1 MGCDIAN
8 DVLVSYCDLQL
19 LHVVAVMDFLILVNK
34 YIFGFRSDD
43 DDVPRLILIHADT
56 LLEELHVL
64 GNEFVP
70 LLKLQ
75 GNKGT
80 FFIRK

>member
-1 MGCDIAN
+1 MGCDIAI
-8 DVLVSYCDLQL
+8 DALVSYCDLQL
-19 LHVVAVMDFLILVNK
+19 LHFVAVMDFLILVNK
-34 YIFGFRSDD
+34 YVFGFRSND
-43 DDVPRLILIHADT
+43 DDVARLILIHADT
-56 LLEELHVL
+56 LLEEAHVL